1 MAKLV
6 GIFSFWFVC
15 MCGFFGVRVHVSV
28 HVFDGAYVC
37 GSTSLSANADW
48 QLWLGDR
55 MYQQCSRT
63 NAVFLS
69 VAIIQC
75 ARFYIKMES
84 ALFYIWEEN

>member
-1 MAKLV
+1 MC
-6 GIFSFWFVC
+6 I
-15 MCGFFGVRVHVSV
+15 CGFFGVYVCVHVHVSV

-75 ARFYIKMES
+75 ARFYITMES